1 MEEAI
6 SYMNEY
12 LTGGYV
18 RAKSLKAHL
27 SHLMSTI
34 EEWYIV
40 ALFDP
45 SNFSYK
51 LPKYLFKEVS
61 LSPSVTNLFKTFA
74 TTPYLGYFSIGSNPK
89 DQYLIRNLLNRG
101 HFKQIFDLMKANKNI
116 TIKIDVDNNAEFANL
131 IDNTLFGLLKEI
143 IVADAATK
151 NPKGEQAIIENYKE
165 NIYDG
170 EMPIFANQILLLEE
184 EKFLERIQIAM
195 AINRISIWKD
205 YRSSGA
211 PRRAFSSGSKS
222 GFTRAYERSGRRSVR
237 RRRMELLGE
246 DSSEEDNYDPSLL
259 FNLPSDIRTK
269 ILQEYVDADFFKRR
283 SDLG

>member
-1 MEEAI
+1 M
-6 SYMNEY
+6 
-12 LTGGYV
+12 
-18 RAKSLKAHL
+18 
-27 SHLMSTI
+27 
-34 EEWYIV
+34 
-40 ALFDP
+40 
-45 SNFSYK
+45 
-51 LPKYLFKEVS
+51 
-61 LSPSVTNLFKTFA
+61 LSP
-74 TTPYLGYFSIGSNPK
+74 
-89 DQYLIRNLLNRG
+89 
-101 HFKQIFDLMKANKNI
+101 
-116 TIKIDVDNNAEFANL
+116 
-131 IDNTLFGLLKEI
+131 
-143 IVADAATK
+143 VA
-151 NPKGEQAIIENYKE
+151 
-165 NIYDG
+165 
-170 EMPIFANQILLLEE
+170 
-184 EKFLERIQIAM
+184 IQIAR